1 MYVHICLYIILFK
14 KIFQISQLSPY
25 NWLQAWNALQLLYW
39 YYITHIHTMFDYLVC
54 KNLNKMIHWH
64 TETTITEM
72 YILLIFCMDINIRPL
87 TYIEIQPM
95 MTLKYFTFNY
105 FEQYLNAVLDFQMFT
120 KFKMKYIKFIY
131 GVFTH
136 LILLG

>member
-1 MYVHICLYIILFK
+1 
-14 KIFQISQLSPY
+14 
-25 NWLQAWNALQLLYW
+25 
-39 YYITHIHTMFDYLVC
+39 
-54 KNLNKMIHWH
+54 MIHWH
-64 TETTITEM
+64 NERTITEM
-72 YILLIFCMDINIRPL
+72 YILLIFYMDINIKPL

-105 FEQYLNAVLDFQMFT
+105 FEQYLNTVLDFQMFT